1 MKTFIAFL
9 LIGGMAFAGDPSKD
23 LYGSIDSYKNSDS
36 IKVAYDI
43 TEKRAVSIECNR
55 LGFKVKE
62 DYEKG
67 SLYICELN
75 QNTSLRKL
83 IELTSFEF
91 VKSVSPN
98 PKAKVIP

>member
-1 MKTFIAFL
+1 MKTFFAFL
-9 LIGGMAFAGDPSKD
+9 LIGGMAFAGDPAKD
-23 LYGSIDSYKNSDS
+23 LFGSIEAYKNSDS
-36 IKVAYDI
+36 IKVAYDVN
-43 TEKRAVSIECNR
+43 EKRAVSLECNR

-67 SLYICELN
+67 SYYICEFN
-75 QNTSLRKL
+75 QNTSLRKI
-83 IELTSFEF
+83 IELTSFES